1 MNPTQLVAPEIAWGN
16 LVALL
21 ALLGGTCAVL
31 LLGSLIPRW
40 PRYAT
45 PTLTIVTAVVAF
57 VATAAQWNKLSTRG
71 GFTIVGEA
79 ITVDRF
85 SVFGT
90 MIILV
95 SVVLAS
101 LLMSVHADP
110 VNGDPL
116 ERYAL
121 LLTSAIG
128 AIVMVSANELIVLFL
143 ALEILS
149 LSLYLMAA
157 SDRRRVQSQE
167 AGLKYF
173 VLGGF
178 ASAFLLYGIAM
189 VYGSTGT
196 TNITGIGEVLAG
208 EAARGNNDALLLI
221 GIGLLLVGFGFKV
234 SAAPFQAWTP
244 DVYEG
249 APTSVTSYMASAA
262 KVAAFAALLRVFLVS
277 LETRV
282 DDWRPVVWVLA
293 IVTIFVGSTMAVV
306 QSNVKRM
313 LAYSSISHAG
323 FVLVGVEAA
332 SHQGGDGLQSSMAYL
347 AIYAVLVM
355 GSFAIVQTIAGVQD
369 SATSLDAFKGL
380 AKRRP
385 SLALAFS
392 VILFAQAGVP
402 FTSGFVAKFGVIKS
416 AVEVE
421 SYAIAVAAMVGAV
434 IGAFLYLR
442 ITVSMWL
449 EEPANDEPVNV
460 PWPVGVVIAG
470 SVIATLVVGFF
481 PSVLLDAARLVRFA
495 PL

>member
-1 MNPTQLVAPEIAWGN
+1 
-16 LVALL
+16 
-21 ALLGGTCAVL
+21 
-31 LLGSLIPRW
+31 
-40 PRYAT
+40 
-45 PTLTIVTAVVAF
+45 
-57 VATAAQWNKLSTRG
+57 
-71 GFTIVGEA
+71 
-79 ITVDRF
+79 
-85 SVFGT
+85 
-90 MIILV
+90 
-95 SVVLAS
+95 
-101 LLMSVHADP
+101 MSAHGDP

-157 SDRRRVQSQE
+157 SDRRRVHSQE

-196 TNITGIGEVLAG
+196 TNISGIGEVLAG

-221 GIGLLLVGFGFKV
+221 GIGLLIVGFGFKV
-234 SAAPFQAWTP
+234 SAAPFQVWTP

-249 APTSVTSYMASAA
+249 APTSVTSYMASAG

-282 DDWRPVVWVLA
+282 DDWRPVIWVLA
-293 IVTIFVGSTMAVV
+293 IATVFVGSTMAVV

-323 FVLVGVEAA
+323 FILVGVEAA
-332 SHQGGDGLQSSMAYL
+332 SHSGGDGLQSSMAYL
-347 AIYAVLVM
+347 AIYTVLVM
-355 GSFAIVQTIAGVQD
+355 GSFAIVQTIAGSQD

-421 SYAIAVAAMVGAV
+421 SYVIAIAAMVGAV

-449 EEPANDEPVNV
+449 EEPANDDSVHV
-460 PWPVGVVIAG
+460 PWPVGVVIVA
-470 SVIATLVVGFF
+470 SVVSTLVVGFF
-481 PSVLLDAARLVRFA
+481 PSLLLDAARLVRFA